1 MFDQLISK
9 IQPGD
14 LIPVLAIL
22 FGCTTGAV
30 IAVTAIIVG
39 NLRRF
44 KERQGTLSLIDQL
57 VERGFT
63 AQEIERL
70 VQVSLTPVPEGGEND
85 TAELVRARMPR
96 KS

>member
-1 MFDQLISK
+1 
-9 IQPGD
+9 
-14 LIPVLAIL
+14 
-22 FGCTTGAV
+22 V
-30 IAVTAIIVG
+30 IGVTAIILG
-39 NLRRF
+39 HLRRV
-44 KERQGTLSLIDQL
+44 KERQGTITLIDQL

-70 VQVSLTPVPEGGEND
+70 VLVSLTPAPEAGESE